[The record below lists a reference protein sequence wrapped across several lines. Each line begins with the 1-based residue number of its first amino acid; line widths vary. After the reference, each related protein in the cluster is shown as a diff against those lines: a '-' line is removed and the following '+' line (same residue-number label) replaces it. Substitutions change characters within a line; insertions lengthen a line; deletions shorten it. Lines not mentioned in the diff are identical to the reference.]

1 MLCHIKSN
9 KSYTVM
15 IQNGVYQFNDSHI
28 FYNELVSLVKEGN
41 QKDFLAKINPKKAIT
56 SWSKGNF
63 TFSKGGLVKYKGI
76 DLHSDL
82 LYQYIFELLEEG
94 SNADPLINFAENLML
109 NPSKNSVDQLYK
121 FLQNKNLPITPDG
134 HFMAYKAITH
144 DWLDKHTKKISNKIG
159 AKPSMPRN
167 LVTDDPRQHCSQGLH
182 CGSLSYATGYASGN
196 DRLVLV
202 KVNPK
207 DVVSVA
213 NDGNEKLRCCDYE
226 VISEFN
232 NPLNSGVYND

>member
-15 IQNGVYQFNDSHI
+15 IKDKVYQFNDSHI
-28 FYNELVSLVKEGN
+28 LYNELVSFVKEGK

-56 SWSKGNF
+56 KWSKGNF
-63 TFSKGGLVKYKGI
+63 TFTKDHKVIYKGF
-76 DLHSDL
+76 DLCSDL
-82 LYQYIFELLEEG
+82 LFQYIFELLEEG

-109 NPSKNSVDQLYK
+109 NPSKNAIEQLYL
-121 FLQNKNLPITPDG
+121 FLQNKNMPITPDG
-134 HFMAYKAITH
+134 HFIGYKAITV
-144 DWLDKHTKKISNKIG
+144 DWLDKHSGKINNKIG

-167 LVTDDPRQHCSQGLH
+167 FVTDDPKQHCSQGLH
-182 CGSLSYATGYASGN
+182 CGSLKYATGYASGN

-226 VISEFN
+226 VIAEFVK
-232 NPLNSGVYND
+232 PLEGGVYND